1 MFAKSIDGCKRLIVP
16 YMEEDPTILHCDL
29 NGFFA
34 SVEALS
40 HPEVGNRPMAVS
52 GNPDNRHGI
61 ILAKNEAAKA
71 FGIKTAETIWQ
82 AKRKCPQLILIRASR
97 GKYEFYS
104 QKVNDIYSRF
114 TDRVEPFG
122 IDESWLDVTHS
133 RKLFGDGKAIA
144 DKIRALVK
152 SELGLTV
159 SVGVS
164 FNKTFAKL
172 ASDMKKPDAT
182 TVVMRS
188 DLEDKVYP
196 LDVSALL
203 YVGKNTA
210 AALARMNIRTIGA
223 LAAAD
228 RRALIRAFG
237 KFGGDLSDRARGLEN
252 EPVEYFG
259 HVDEVKSVGNS
270 ITFARDLKSPS
281 DVKTGFMRVAE
292 KVCARLK
299 RKNFKCSVL
308 QITIKSASFQTITR
322 QGAFEEPTRLRTDL
336 VSKAMELFDSAWDA
350 SEIPVR
356 MLGLSA
362 CSLSDSS
369 SPVQGRLDFSSAS
382 KDGIAD
388 LKKQQN
394 AQDAFFNVREK
405 FGSGSI
411 KFGSMMDGDLLE

>member
-1 MFAKSIDGCKRLIVP
+1 MDSDR
-16 YMEEDPTILHCDL
+16 TILHCDL

-34 SVEALS
+34 SVEELY
-40 HPEVGNRPMAVS
+40 HPEVGGRPMAVS

-71 FGIKTAETIWQ
+71 FGVKTAETIWQ
-82 AKRKCPQLILIRASR
+82 AKRKCPQLILIRASHD
-97 GKYEFYS
+97 KYSLYS
-104 QKVNDIYSRF
+104 QKVNAIYSRF

-122 IDESWLDVTHS
+122 IDESWLDVSHS
-133 RKLFGDGKAIA
+133 SKLFGDGKTIA
-144 DKIRALVK
+144 DKIRGLVK
-152 SELGLTV
+152 LELGLTV

-172 ASDMKKPDAT
+172 ASDLKKPDAT
-182 TVVMRS
+182 TVVMRQ
-188 DLEDKVYP
+188 DLESKVYP

-228 RRALIRAFG
+228 RRMLVRAFG

-252 EPVEYFG
+252 EPVSYFG
-259 HVDEVKSVGNS
+259 QTEEVKSIGNS
-270 ITFARDLKSPS
+270 ITFARDLKSQS
-281 DVKTGFMRVAE
+281 DIKTGFMRLAE

-299 RKNFKCSVL
+299 RKNFRCSVL
-308 QITIKSASFQTITR
+308 QITIKSASFHTITR
-322 QGAFEEPTRLRTDL
+322 QGSLDEPTRLRADL
-336 VSKAMELFDSAWDA
+336 LSKAMELFDSSWNV

-362 CSLSDSS
+362 CSLSDASA
-369 SPVQGRLDFSSAS
+369 PIQGKLDFSQNSGES
-382 KDGIAD
+382 LQD
-388 LKKQQN
+388 LKKRQN
-394 AQDAFFNVREK
+394 VQDAFFSVRDK